1 MRDRSITEMSTKEFD
16 AIINAYIERETQ
28 DTGELPAPVFYQT
41 LRDIFSAE
49 PVEETIELRGELVGD
64 RLRLHPPV
72 PMPSVVTVHGNE
84 IVVNNIRFVIH
95 ITSQVSSAA

>member
-1 MRDRSITEMSTKEFD
+1 MSTREFD

-49 PVEETIELRGELVGD
+49 SVEETIELRGELVGD
-64 RLRLHPPV
+64 RLRLHPSV